1 MRKVKFI
8 VMALAALFIV
18 SCSQSKEDKFISS
31 FEEFVEQIEKMSNS
45 EFMENRNMIGDQFSS
60 KMETLYGVKMSSMEN
75 IVESA
80 EAAGLSLNQEQ
91 KEKLL
96 ELETRLMKKVAEL
109 TKSDNGQEES
119 EDTELSSIDT
129 ELSSTDTESTE
140 DFDAVLESYEEY
152 VDQYISYMKKAANGD
167 MEALSEYPAL
177 MEKAQELSKNLEKAK
192 GDLSASQLAK
202 YQKINMKMLEA
213 AQNMQ

>member
-1 MRKVKFI
+1 MKKIKFI
-8 VMALAALFIV
+8 VIALAALFIV

-45 EFMENRNMIGDQFSS
+45 EFMENRSMISDQFSS
-60 KMETLYGVKMSSMEN
+60 KIETLYGVKMNSMKN

-96 ELETRLMKKVAEL
+96 ELETRLMKKVVEL
-109 TKSDNGQEES
+109 TKSDNGKEES
-119 EDTELSSIDT
+119 EDT

-177 MEKAQELSKNLEKAK
+177 MEKAQELGEKMEKAK

-202 YQKINMKMLEA
+202 YQKITMKMAEA
-213 AQNMQ
+213 AQNMQK

>member
-1 MRKVKFI
+1 MKKVKFI

-31 FEEFVEQIEKMSNS
+31 FEEFVEQIENMSDS
-45 EFMENRNMIGDQFSS
+45 EFMENRSMISDQFSS
-60 KMETLYGVKMSSMEN
+60 KIETLYGVKMNSRKN

-96 ELETRLMKKVAEL
+96 ELETRLMKKVVEL
-109 TKSDNGQEES
+109 TKSDNDKEES
-119 EDTELSSIDT
+119 EEDNT

-152 VDQYISYMKKAANGD
+152 VDQYISYLKKAANGD

-213 AQNMQ
+213 AQNMQE